1 LKVLQHISQ
10 SPTGLAVLVDPD
22 KADISHL
29 EQLARYAADGHI
41 NHFLVG
47 GSLMFSDAL
56 ATTVD
61 FLKQQSTAPVT
72 LFPGNPSQIYSGA
85 DAILLLSLIS
95 GRNADLL
102 IGRHVEAA
110 PSLRSSGLE
119 IIPTGYMLI
128 DGGVGTTVSY
138 ISNTT
143 PIPAHKTE
151 IAAATAMAG
160 EMIGLRCIYL
170 EAGSGARQAVPTE
183 MVQAVRASVKIPLI
197 VGGGLRDAETAY
209 EKCKAGADMIVIG
222 TAIEQSPH
230 LIPDMAAAI
239 REGNALKVR

>member
-1 LKVLQHISQ
+1 MKVLQHISQ

-22 KADISHL
+22 KADLSHL
-29 EQLARYAADGHI
+29 ERLARYAADGHI
-41 NHFLVG
+41 SHFLVG

-56 ATTVD
+56 AKTVD
-61 FLKQQSTAPVT
+61 FLKQASNVPVT

-110 PSLRSSGLE
+110 PALRGSGLE

-128 DGGVGTTVSY
+128 DGGTSTTVSY

-143 PIPAHKTE
+143 TIPAHKPE

-160 EMIGLRCIYL
+160 EMLGLRCLYL
-170 EAGSGARQAVPTE
+170 EAGSGARQPVPTE
-183 MVQAVRASVKIPLI
+183 MLRAVSASVKIPII
-197 VGGGLRDAETAY
+197 VGGGLRDAETAF

-222 TAIEQSPH
+222 TAVEQHPQ
-230 LIPDMAAAI
+230 LIPEMAAAI
-239 REGNALKVR
+239 REGNAVKAH

>member
-1 LKVLQHISQ
+1 MTVLQHISKN
-10 SPTGLAVLVDPD
+10 PGGLAVLVDPD
-22 KADISHL
+22 KAETAHL
-29 EQLARYAADGHI
+29 ERLAQYAEEGYVQ
-41 NHFLVG
+41 HFLVG
-47 GSLMFSDAL
+47 GSLIFSDAL
-56 ATTVD
+56 TSTVD
-61 FLKQQSTAPVT
+61 FLKQQGKAPVT

-95 GRNADLL
+95 GRNPDLL

-110 PSLRSSGLE
+110 PTLRSSGLE

-143 PIPAHKTE
+143 PIPAHKAE

-160 EMIGLRCIYL
+160 EMLGLRCIYL

-183 MVQAVRASVKIPLI
+183 MVQAVRAVINIPII

-209 EKCKAGADMIVIG
+209 QKSKAGADMIVIG
-222 TAIEQSPH
+222 TAIEQSPQ
-230 LIPDMAAAI
+230 LIPEIASAL
-239 REGNALKVR
+239 REAEALKLR